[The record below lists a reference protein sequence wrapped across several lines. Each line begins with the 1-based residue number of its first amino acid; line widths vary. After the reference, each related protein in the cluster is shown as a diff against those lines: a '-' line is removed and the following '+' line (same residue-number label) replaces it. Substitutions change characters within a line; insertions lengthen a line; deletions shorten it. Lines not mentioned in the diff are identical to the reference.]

1 MQIIRF
7 DYNWLHVRCWCRQ
20 LVLFPFNILV
30 DLFTIYNLVNLWRHN
45 PLLEASFHMHYSW
58 CQHKKAVGNFCSLS
72 NCLPIIVELCSFFI
86 ATFIACRHLKIIFTN
101 MSTMGLIYHPYVA
114 SLFIHRPTSIT
125 LVIFMRDLFQYRNIE
140 NHLFRRNCE
149 RALLS
154 RR

>member
-1 MQIIRF
+1 
-7 DYNWLHVRCWCRQ
+7 
-20 LVLFPFNILV
+20 
-30 DLFTIYNLVNLWRHN
+30 
-45 PLLEASFHMHYSW
+45 MHYSW

-140 NHLFRRNCE
+140 NLIVNGRSYLGAKYPVLNPVLNHLFFLSQ
-149 RALLS
+149 RAKHS
-154 RR
+154 ATSSTMTFFSN